1 MILNFFL
8 RNKNIGFLL
17 LSSVFYF
24 SINAFLNKYVAEN
37 FGTNGLLE
45 FNYALNLF
53 AILFAVACFGSET
66 ALVRQ
71 SIFFETKNIDGF
83 KELYSAISFFGILIS
98 IPVIIFFLI
107 YYFQQ
112 NFEMIIASSVII
124 FSAFF
129 IQFLRIQFLRKQL
142 GYVLQIIQSLI
153 LLILFFTI
161 LLFEN
166 PSRDTFYIFLIFAYF
181 LTYFLILL
189 LFYFFK
195 PFDFK
200 NIPFPYPKNLRNS
213 EQINKIKT
221 VIKIASMTLIANIFF
236 NFSEVFLRDISIS
249 NGYSQNFANVEAYV
263 RITSWWVGMG
273 LALISFY
280 YLPLFTKRISEEKLM
295 SNFYTL
301 KKVLPIFFVLS
312 ILGCVFSFIF
322 FNFIYGKIFK
332 IDLIVLLF
340 FVASGLCKLIGI
352 SFLTL
357 HQIELRFKIYVAG
370 QFIMSCLIVI
380 IFYFLFMFNFVLTVN
395 LFSGVYL
402 FTNFLFMMFM
412 ISSRAFATKY
422 LFNSD

>member
-24 SINAFLNKYVAEN
+24 SINAFLNKYIAEN

-45 FNYALNLF
+45 FNYAFNLF
-53 AILFAVACFGSET
+53 IILFTVACFGSET
-66 ALVRQ
+66 ALARQ

-98 IPVIIFFLI
+98 IPIIIFFLI
-107 YYFQQ
+107 YYFQES
-112 NFEMIIASSVII
+112 FEMIIASSVVII
-124 FSAFF
+124 SAFF
-129 IQFLRIQFLRKQL
+129 IQFIRIQFLRKQL

-153 LLILFFTI
+153 LLILFVAI

-166 PSRDTFYIFLIFAYF
+166 PSIDTFYIFLIFAYF
-181 LTYFLILL
+181 LIYFLILL

-200 NIPFPYPKNLRNS
+200 NIPLPYPKNLRNS
-213 EQINKIKT
+213 EQINNIKT
-221 VIKIASMTLIANIFF
+221 VIKIASMTLISTIFF
-236 NFSEVFLRDISIS
+236 NFSEIFLRDISIS
-249 NGYSQNFANVEAYV
+249 NGYSENIANVEAYL

-273 LALISFY
+273 LALISLY

-295 SNFYTL
+295 SNFYAL
-301 KKVLPIFFVLS
+301 KKVFPIFFVLS
-312 ILGCVFSFIF
+312 IFGCVFSFIF
-322 FNFIYGKIFK
+322 FNFTFGKIFK

-370 QFIMSCLIVI
+370 QFIMNCLIVM
-380 IFYFLFMFNFVLTVN
+380 IFYFLFIFNVVFTVN
-395 LFSGVYL
+395 LFSGIYL
-402 FTNFLFMMFM
+402 FTNFLFMVFA
-412 ISSRAFATKY
+412 ISSRAFTKKY
-422 LFNSD
+422 QFNSD